1 MADAV
6 RDNIDINASAEDIFG
21 VATDLESYP
30 EWNANIKRVEV
41 KARTEDGLPS
51 EVWMEVDAKLKIIS
65 YTIGYDYTN
74 APQSFS
80 WSLIEGEVK
89 ELEGSYK
96 FDEFDDVTEVTYEMK
111 VDPGFPIPKLL
122 KRQAEKQIARGA
134 LEDLKKRVESLAN

>member
-6 RDNIDINASAEDIFG
+6 RDNIDINAPAQKVFE

-51 EVWMEVDAKLKIIS
+51 EVWMEVDAKLKVIS
-65 YTIGYDYTN
+65 YTIGYDYTD
-74 APQSFS
+74 APESFS
-80 WSLIEGEVK
+80 WSLIEGDVK

-96 FDEFDDVTEVTYEMK
+96 FDEFDDLTEVTYEMK

-122 KRQAEKQIARGA
+122 KKQAEKQIARGA
-134 LEDLKKRVESLAN
+134 LEDLKKRVESL

>member
-6 RDNIDINASAEDIFG
+6 KDNIDINATAQKIFE

-41 KARTEDGLPS
+41 KARTGDGLPS
-51 EVWMEVDAKLKIIS
+51 EVWMEVDAKLKVIS

-74 APQSFS
+74 APGSFS

-96 FDEFDDVTEVTYEMK
+96 FDEFDNVTEVTYEMK

-134 LEDLKKRVESLAN
+134 LEDLKKRVESL

>member
-6 RDNIDINASAEDIFG
+6 KDNIDINASAEKIFE

-30 EWNANIKRVEV
+30 DWNANIKRVEI
-41 KARTEDGLPS
+41 KGRTDEGLPS
-51 EVWMEVDAKLKIIS
+51 EVWMEVDAKLKVIS

-74 APQSFS
+74 APESFS

-134 LEDLKKRVESLAN
+134 LEDLKKRVESL

>member
-6 RDNIDINASAEDIFG
+6 KDNIDINATAAQIFE

-30 EWNANIKRVEV
+30 EWNANIKRVEI
-41 KARTEDGLPS
+41 KATTEDGLPS
-51 EVWMEVDAKLKIIS
+51 EVWMEVDAKLKVLT

-74 APQSFS
+74 APESFS

-134 LEDLKKRVESLAN
+134 LEDLKKRVESL

>member
-1 MADAV
+1 MADSV
-6 RDNIDINASAEDIFG
+6 KDTIDINATAEQIFE

-30 EWNANIKRVEV
+30 EWNANIKKVEIR
-41 KARTEDGLPS
+41 ATTEGGLPS
-51 EVWMEVDAKLKIIS
+51 LVWMEVDAKLKVIS
-65 YTIGYDYTN
+65 YTIGYDYSN

-134 LEDLKKRVESLAN
+134 LEDLKKRVESL

>member
-1 MADAV
+1 MADSV
-6 RDNIDINASAEDIFG
+6 KDNIEISAPAQRIFD

-30 EWNANIKRVEV
+30 EWNANIKRVEI
-41 KARTEDGLPS
+41 KATTEDGLPS
-51 EVWMEVDAKLKIIS
+51 EVWMEVDAKLKVIS

-74 APQSFS
+74 APESFS

-96 FDEFDDVTEVTYEMK
+96 FDEFEEVTEVTYEMK
-111 VDPGFPIPKLL
+111 VDPGFPIPKIL

-134 LEDLKKRVESLAN
+134 LEDLKKRVESM

>member
-6 RDNIDINASAEDIFG
+6 KDNIDINATTAQIFE

-30 EWNANIKRVEV
+30 EWNASIKRVEI
-41 KARTEDGLPS
+41 KTTTEDGLPS
-51 EVWMEVDAKLKIIS
+51 KVWMEVDAKLKVIT

-74 APQSFS
+74 APESFS

-96 FDEFDDVTEVTYEMK
+96 FDEFDNVTEVTYEMK

-134 LEDLKKRVESLAN
+134 LEDLKKRVESL

>member
-6 RDNIDINASAEDIFG
+6 KDNIDINATAAQIFE

-30 EWNANIKRVEV
+30 EWNASIKRVEI
-41 KARTEDGLPS
+41 KTTTEDGLPS
-51 EVWMEVDAKLKIIS
+51 KVWMEVDAKLKVIT

-74 APQSFS
+74 APESFS

-96 FDEFDDVTEVTYEMK
+96 FDEFDNVTEVTYEMK

-134 LEDLKKRVESLAN
+134 LEDLKKRVESL

>member
-6 RDNIDINASAEDIFG
+6 KDNIDINASAEKIFE

-30 EWNANIKRVEV
+30 EWNANIKRVEI
-41 KARTEDGLPS
+41 KARTDEGLPS
-51 EVWMEVDAKLKIIS
+51 EVWMEVDAKLKVIS

-74 APQSFS
+74 APESFS

-134 LEDLKKRVESLAN
+134 LEDLKKRVESL